1 MKVSYSWLNEHVELT
16 LSPEDLAKKLLSL
29 GFEVASIEKKGP
41 AFRGVVT
48 AKILEVAKHPNADR
62 LRLCTVD
69 DGSQKLSIVCGA
81 PNVAVGQTVPLAR
94 IGAEL
99 PGGRKLTPAKI
110 RGVDSQGMLCS
121 GAELGLGNDHA
132 GIMVLGEGT
141 PIGQDFAALQ
151 GPGDTILEVEI
162 TPNRPDV
169 LSHRGLAREIAAA
182 LRLPLKPVKPI
193 ALPAPVGECP
203 AIAIEAPQGCPIYVG
218 RLLTGVKVGPS
229 PGWLA
234 AKLESIGLR
243 AINNVVDVTNY
254 MMMDIGQPMHAF
266 DVSRLAGPEIRVRYA
281 RSGENIKALDQKSYS
296 LSDQILLIADA
307 EKPLAIA
314 GVMGGLDSSVTEKTT
329 SILLESAY
337 FTPPTV
343 RKSSQKLRLKSDSSY
358 RFERGVD
365 PELPSAA
372 SERAAALLAQVDGRD
387 VKVSAPRVAG
397 ASPAPLAPIAVT
409 AKRINDILGSDFSS
423 SDVEGALGAIALKLD
438 KQGDTL
444 RFSRPSHRADLE
456 TPWDLAEEA
465 ARLLGYDKIPTQAAP
480 VALKPAQLTPAEA
493 LAAKCRSRLTALGLM
508 EAYNYDFVSVKEL
521 ERARLDPKLCPRL
534 ANPLSDDW
542 TLLRPTLLLGLLR
555 NAATNLNHGASSVRL
570 FELGKQYRPDSETLH
585 AAGLILGPVG
595 ERFWKAARTPDAD
608 FYDVKGLVEELLA
621 GIPGVAY
628 RPLGAAQWKLD
639 SDVFFHPGA
648 SLRLRSADAPLGT
661 LGLIHPSVARAW
673 DLDRQPVALFDVD
686 LGRLVELASSAKR
699 FLPFSQFPV
708 SRRDLSLL
716 VDTTKPYAELES
728 AARKAAGAALQGVE
742 LLDVFAGKGLP
753 VGKHSVTIRLTFGLM
768 ERTLTDAEVNSAVD
782 AILKA
787 LTAVGATLRV

>member
-1 MKVSYSWLNEHVELT
+1 MKVSYSWLGEHVELT
-16 LSPEDLAKKLLSL
+16 LAPEELAKKLLSL

-48 AKILEVAKHPNADR
+48 AKILEVVKHPNADR

-69 DGSQKLSIVCGA
+69 DGTQKLSIVCGA
-81 PNVAVGQTVPLAR
+81 PNVAVGLTVPLAR

-121 GAELGLGNDHA
+121 GAELGIGSDHA

-141 PIGQDFAALQ
+141 PVGQDFAALQ

-169 LSHRGLAREIAAA
+169 LSHRGLAREVAAA
-182 LRLPLKPVKPI
+182 LRLPLKPLKPLS
-193 ALPAPVGECP
+193 LPAASGECP
-203 AIAIEAPQGCPIYVG
+203 AIAIDAPQGCPIYVG
-218 RLLTGVKVGPS
+218 RLITGVKVGPS

-234 AKLESIGLR
+234 ARLESVGLR
-243 AINNVVDVTNY
+243 PINNIVDTTNY
-254 MMMDIGQPMHAF
+254 MMLDIGQPMHAF
-266 DVSRLAGPEIRVRYA
+266 DAARLTGPEIRVRYA
-281 RSGENIKALDQKSYS
+281 RSGEIIKTLDQKSYS

-307 EKPLAIA
+307 EKPAAIA

-329 SILLESAY
+329 SIILESAY

-358 RFERGVD
+358 RFERGTD
-365 PELPSAA
+365 PELPVAA
-372 SERAAALLAQVDGRD
+372 SERAAALIAQVGGRD
-387 VKVSAPRVAG
+387 VKVSAARTAG

-409 AKRINDILGSDFSS
+409 AKRINEILGSDFSS
-423 SDVEGALGAIALKLD
+423 SDVEAALGAIALKLD
-438 KQGDTL
+438 KQGETL

-456 TPWDLAEEA
+456 TVWDLAEEA
-465 ARLLGYDKIPTQAAP
+465 ARLLGYDKVPTQAAP
-480 VALKPAQLTPAEA
+480 IALKPAELTPAET
-493 LAAKCRSRLTALGLM
+493 LAGRCRSRLSALGLM
-508 EAYNYDFVSVKEL
+508 EAYNYDFVSEKEV

-555 NAATNLNHGASSVRL
+555 NAATNLNHGAASVRL
-570 FELGKQYRPDSETLH
+570 FELGKQHRPNSETLH
-585 AAGLILGPVG
+585 AAGVLLGPVG
-595 ERFWKAARTPDAD
+595 DRFWNAARTPDAG

-621 GIPGVAY
+621 GIPGLSFL
-628 RPLGAAQWKLD
+628 PLRQAQVKLD

-648 SLRLRSADAPLGT
+648 ALRVRTVDGPIGA

-673 DLDRQPVALFDVD
+673 DLERQPVALFDLD
-686 LGRLVELASSAKR
+686 LQRLGQLCSPAKR
-699 FLPFSQFPV
+699 FIPFSQFPV

-716 VDTTKPYAELES
+716 VDTAKPFAELEA
-728 AARKAAGAALQGVE
+728 AARKAAGSSLQGIE
-742 LLDVFAGKGLP
+742 LIDVFAGKGLP
-753 VGKHSVTIRLTFGLM
+753 SGKHSVTIRLTFGLM
-768 ERTLTDAEVNSAVD
+768 ERTLTDAEVNSSVD

-787 LTAVGATLRV
+787 LTALGAALRS